1 MKIVAIFYIIDIV
14 LIIATIIDLAKVD
27 KMLKH
32 KNEELKEL
40 IDATEANQE
49 LRFENIE
56 YQDILNTINKIVFE
70 QNQGTVVDRF
80 DKIKEVIKP
89 FKQNNF

>member
-14 LIIATIIDLAKVD
+14 LIIATIINLAKVD

-40 IDATEANQE
+40 IDATETNQK
-49 LRFENIE
+49 LRFGNIE
-56 YQDILNTINKIVFE
+56 YQDTLNTINKIVFE
-70 QNQGTVVDRF
+70 QNQETIVDKF